1 MGVFRYWSARM
12 APGVDM
18 DCITICATCAAPG
31 QAPKG
36 AGLAEAVRDGLREGC
51 VVRLVDC
58 LNVCHSPVALSI
70 RGAGK
75 TAYLFAGVDPA
86 AQAAEIRVLADL
98 YAAAPGGDI
107 TDARPLGGLRH
118 RLLGRI
124 PAG

>member
-1 MGVFRYWSARM
+1 
-12 APGVDM
+12 M

-31 QAPKG
+31 QAPEGAALADALCKG
-36 AGLAEAVRDGLREGC
+36 LRDGV

-86 AQAAEIRVLADL
+86 TQAAEVRKLADL
-98 YAAAPGGDI
+98 YAAAPGGEI
-107 TDARPLGGLRH
+107 TDARPLGQLRH
-118 RLLGRI
+118 GLIGRI
-124 PAG
+124 PA

>member
-1 MGVFRYWSARM
+1 
-12 APGVDM
+12 M

-31 QAPKG
+31 EAPEG
-36 AGLAEAVRDGLREGC
+36 AVLAEALREGLSDGV

-86 AQAAEIRVLADL
+86 TQAAEIRKLADL
-98 YAAAPGGDI
+98 YAEAPGGEI
-107 TDARPLGGLRH
+107 TDARPLGRLRH
-118 RLLGRI
+118 GLIGRI